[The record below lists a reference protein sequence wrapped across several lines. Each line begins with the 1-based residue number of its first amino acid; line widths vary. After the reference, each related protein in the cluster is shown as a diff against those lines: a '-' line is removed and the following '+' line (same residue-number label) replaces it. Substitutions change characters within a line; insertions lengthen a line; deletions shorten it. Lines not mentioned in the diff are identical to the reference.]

1 MGAKD
6 EALMAAL
13 VAQTRETIERQSQ
26 RGPPPRL
33 YPHTARVTSYAPW
46 WAQRMATRSE
56 AETRI
61 LVAGRQSGKTS
72 WAGFEVLRIAC
83 ERPGSYSAVLAPTYP
98 IAQTAID
105 RLRGL
110 CAEIPGTVWKE
121 QKKRFLLP
129 NGSRIAVF
137 SADREDAVRGPTI
150 DGALWIDEGAYLSE
164 RAYEA
169 ALGALA
175 SGNGRVIVTT
185 TPAGKNWVYQE
196 FTSED
201 AENARFRF
209 RSADSPYSNKA
220 RLRRLRKKMS
230 ADKAAQEFDAVFV
243 DDLLLAFPDV
253 SALFVASLPERGGE
267 RDLRWV
273 LGLDLGKERDWLVVT
288 AMNKYG
294 EAQVLGRWR
303 HLKWT
308 ESVPRLVAMSR
319 DREALVVL
327 DHGAG
332 GGYGGVLID
341 FLEAEGVSVLPV
353 KTGVVG
359 TKAQIVEQCRADVQ
373 WERIHVLENE
383 HSPQLRHELTTFQG
397 LKRVLRGQ
405 EVMVYEGPQLEG
417 EHDDCVISLCLANWG
432 RVHGWS
438 GPEEEVEDLRDFLPR
453 QGPRNRPTFGA
464 TGGWSSF
471 GGSSGGY
478 RFGAPGRAL

>member
-1 MGAKD
+1 VLTQELQELAEQQG
-6 EALMAAL
+6 
-13 VAQTRETIERQSQ
+13 Q
-26 RGPPPRL
+26 RGLPPRRC
-33 YPHTARVTSYAPW
+33 PIRVRVTSYQPW
-46 WAQRMATRSE
+46 WAQRMATRSTG
-56 AETRI
+56 ETRI
-61 LVAGRQSGKTS
+61 VVAGRQSGKS
-72 WAGFEVLRIAC
+72 HWAAFEVLRIAC
-83 ERPGSYSAVLAPTYP
+83 ERPGSFSAVLAPTYQ
-98 IAQTAID
+98 IAQTAVD
-105 RLRGL
+105 KLREL
-110 CAEIPGTVWKE
+110 THEIPGAVWKE

-129 NGSRIAVF
+129 NGAKVAVF
-137 SADREDAVRGPTI
+137 SADRKESVRGPSI
-150 DGALWIDEGAYLSE
+150 DGVFWVDEGAYLSE

-253 SALFVASLPERGGE
+253 SALLVASLPDRSGE

-273 LGLDLGKERDWLVVT
+273 LGLDLGKEQDWLVVT

-294 EAQVLGRWR
+294 EGQVLGRWR

-308 ESVPRLVAMSR
+308 ESVPRLVAMAR

-453 QGPRNRPTFGA
+453 PASRGSLPFGGA
-464 TGGWSSF
+464 GGWSSF

-478 RFGAPGRAL
+478 RFGAPGRPL